1 MEQIT
6 AVKYLNGLQ
15 ERPLRNKT
23 YCDMTTTSTSAINL
37 KPVKIGLAL
46 AILTILFGLVLGAL
60 FGLNE
65 DLFQNY
71 IQSGIAAN
79 PQLFAD
85 AAAEQEKIWR
95 WVQRAHFHAGGIG
108 AFSLGLVILTAL
120 TNMGERRK
128 QITATL
134 LGLSIFYP
142 LTWFALF
149 LYAPHMGRTAA
160 HAAFIPELFADI
172 GVGALCLGFL
182 SLIHGL
188 FLQADTPKD

>member
-1 MEQIT
+1 
-6 AVKYLNGLQ
+6 
-15 ERPLRNKT
+15 
-23 YCDMTTTSTSAINL
+23 MTTTSTMPIDL

-65 DLFQNY
+65 DMFQNY

-85 AAAEQEKIWR
+85 ASQEQDKIWR

-120 TNMGERRK
+120 TRMSERRK

-134 LGLSIFYP
+134 IGLSAFYP
-142 LTWFALF
+142 LSWFALF
-149 LYAPHMGRTAA
+149 LYAPHIGRTAA
-160 HAAFIPELFADI
+160 HSAFLPELFVDI
-172 GVGALCLGFL
+172 GVGALSLGML
-182 SLIHGL
+182 SLIHCL
-188 FLQADTPKD
+188 FLQAETSSE

>member
-1 MEQIT
+1 
-6 AVKYLNGLQ
+6 
-15 ERPLRNKT
+15 
-23 YCDMTTTSTSAINL
+23 MTTPSTLAINL

-46 AILTILFGLVLGAL
+46 AILTILFGLVLGVL

-120 TNMGERRK
+120 TSMGERRK

-134 LGLSIFYP
+134 IGLSIFYP
-142 LTWFALF
+142 MAWFALY
-149 LYAPHMGRTAA
+149 LYAPHIGRTAA
-160 HAAFIPELFADI
+160 HSAFIPELFVDI
-172 GVGALCLGFL
+172 GVGALSLGFL

-188 FLQADTPKD
+188 FFQTDTAKD

>member
-1 MEQIT
+1 
-6 AVKYLNGLQ
+6 
-15 ERPLRNKT
+15 
-23 YCDMTTTSTSAINL
+23 MTTTSTITINL

-65 DLFQNY
+65 DMFQNY

-79 PQLFAD
+79 PQFFAD
-85 AAAEQEKIWR
+85 AAQEQETIWR

-120 TNMGERRK
+120 TSMSDRRK
-128 QITATL
+128 QITAAL
-134 LGLSIFYP
+134 IGLSAFYP
-142 LTWFALF
+142 LSWFALF
-149 LYAPHMGRTAA
+149 LYAPHMGRNAA
-160 HAAFIPELFADI
+160 HSALIPELFVDI

-188 FLQADTPKD
+188 FFQADRSKD